1 MDVYI
6 IIKLI
11 FIISDLL
18 LVTLISYYKLKKN
31 YFISFNSYYLLTIC
45 IVCLISFHLLSFF
58 FNNKLYTIMI
68 LILFFSSFI
77 IKIKR
82 LLDCISLSKILKSH
96 KLKNESKILFKKSY
110 YSFETFYLIIFTF
123 LSIPL
128 IVLFYFLQK
137 IIIEKYI
144 LTILSFLI
152 SIYYSFRILT
162 SDIKK
167 NLKRNYLIEIFI
179 FLSFFINLIH
189 FELNSYIDRTFYQ
202 ISIFILEVLF
212 ELSIIVNC
220 RITYK
225 VKVLEEKFIITK
237 KLESD
242 FYLFFNNELC
252 FYFFNSFLNKNEPD
266 SNNLM
271 KIYLFI
277 NKYKIKVLLNENVN
291 ELKDIIDFY
300 DKNKKFISNEKLK
313 QKLEEIF
320 TSIKEFNTIHNIEME
335 REVKNNNNCENNIFG
350 EVFEVID
357 DYFNNK
363 YIKFKKSKEY
373 KKLFSLL
380 NLLYFLDEYIFEESF
395 YFDYV
400 NNEELQ
406 SI

>member
-1 MDVYI
+1 MDAYI

-18 LVTLISYYKLKKN
+18 LATLISYYKLKKN

-58 FNNKLYTIMI
+58 FNNKFYTLMI

-110 YSFETFYLIIFTF
+110 YSFETLYLIIFTF
-123 LSIPL
+123 LSISL
-128 IVLFYFLQK
+128 IILFYFLQK

-144 LTILSFLI
+144 LIILSFLI

-179 FLSFFINLIH
+179 FLPFFINLLIH
-189 FELNSYIDRTFYQ
+189 FELNSYNNRTFYQ
-202 ISIFILEVLF
+202 ISIFILEALF
-212 ELSIIVNC
+212 EISIIVNC
-220 RITYK
+220 RIAYK

-277 NKYKIKVLLNENVN
+277 NKYKIKILLNETVS
-291 ELKDIIDFY
+291 ELQDIIDFY
-300 DKNKKFISNEKLK
+300 DNNKKFISNEKLK
-313 QKLEEIF
+313 QKLEEKFI
-320 TSIKEFNTIHNIEME
+320 SIKKLNTIHNIEME
-335 REVKNNNNCENNIFG
+335 SEVKNNNSENNIFG
-350 EVFEVID
+350 EVFKVID

-373 KKLFSLL
+373 KKLLSLL

-395 YFDYV
+395 YFDYA